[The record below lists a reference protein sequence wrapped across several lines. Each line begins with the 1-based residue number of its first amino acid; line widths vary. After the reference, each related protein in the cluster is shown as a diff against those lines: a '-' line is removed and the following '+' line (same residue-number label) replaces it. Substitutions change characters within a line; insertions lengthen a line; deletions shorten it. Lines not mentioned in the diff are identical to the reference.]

1 VAKIQIGCG
10 QITWVRFGPN
20 GAEWLAPEDD
30 VLGQIAKAGYAGA
43 PCGPEDN
50 RSDAQTLAMYKRHG
64 LIPAPAYY
72 GTAFWEKSRRAEFVE
87 KAKRYASFAA
97 AAGCDT
103 LYVAPGGFDYKT
115 SRGLTRA
122 QTAGHVTAA
131 DALTDEQYN
140 VFAENLNAVGAA
152 TLAHG
157 VSIAFHNH
165 VGTVIETRAETDRLL
180 ALTDPKLV
188 FLGPDTGHMQWAGDD
203 AVEFI
208 RDYAHRIKTV
218 HLKDIDESV
227 RARGA
232 AAEWDYG
239 TFTAHGIFAEL
250 GEGCIDFAAIIA
262 ALRAVDF
269 SGWLITE
276 TDVTQ
281 KATPLESVTISRDYL
296 RQFGL

>member
-1 VAKIQIGCG
+1 MAKIHIGCG

-30 VLGQIAKAGYAGA
+30 VLGQIAQAGYEGA

-50 RSDAQTLAMYKRHG
+50 RSDAETLAMYKRHG
-64 LIPAPAYY
+64 LTPAPAYY

-87 KAKRYASFAA
+87 KAKRYASFAS

-103 LYVAPGGFDYKT
+103 LYVAPGGFEYVT
-115 SRGLTRA
+115 RRGLTRS
-122 QTAGHVTAA
+122 QTAGHVRPE
-131 DALTDEQYN
+131 DALTDDQYN

-180 ALTDPKLV
+180 ALTDPNVV

-203 AVEFI
+203 AVAFVC
-208 RDYAHRIKTV
+208 DYAARIKTM
-218 HLKDIDESV
+218 HLKDINESV
-227 RARGA
+227 RAQGA
-232 AAEWDYG
+232 AAAWDYG
-239 TFTAHGIFAEL
+239 TFTKHGIFAEL
-250 GEGCIDFAAIIA
+250 GEGCIDFAAIIN
-262 ALRAVDF
+262 ALKAVNF

-276 TDVTQ
+276 TDITQ
-281 KATPLESVTISRDYL
+281 KATPLESVTISRNYL